1 MYKTYLQYYVAKE
14 AGVFSSSL
22 RALAKA
28 NKLSYGNTK
37 LTSKALKNM
46 SYGDK
51 RQLMSAF
58 RQQAGGGNVR
68 SALKSNNMT
77 ATSNFA
83 RNLDAYQQQASTKAY
98 QRAAH
103 DTYSKA
109 NMLYNPNRAR
119 RAFNRINS
127 TPIQTAQSWMGN
139 SYQLQP
145 YSLTA
150 NRATMPS
157 AFSPR
162 QSYDKHITNTMTP
175 SRSKRVGLSPFV
187 GTMGNVGLS
196 MGAGYAGSYLQNK
209 AE

>member
-14 AGVFSSSL
+14 AGVLSSSL
-22 RALAKA
+22 RSLAKA
-28 NKLSYGNTK
+28 NKLMYGNTR
-37 LTSKALKNM
+37 LTSKSLKNM

-68 SALKSNNMT
+68 SALKSNNME

-98 QRAAH
+98 QNA
-103 DTYSKA
+103 Y
-109 NMLYNPNRAR
+109 NNLLNPNKYQ
-119 RAFNRINS
+119 RAFARNRINRM
-127 TPIQTAQSWMGN
+127 PIQTAQSWMGN

-150 NRATMPS
+150 NKATMPS

-175 SRSKRVGLSPFV
+175 SRSKNVGISPFV
-187 GTMGNVGLS
+187 RTMGNAGLS

>member
-1 MYKTYLQYYVAKE
+1 MDKIYLQYYVAKE

-28 NKLSYGNTK
+28 NKLQFGNQK
-37 LTSKALKNM
+37 LTSRALKNM

-68 SALKSNNMT
+68 SALKSNNMK
-77 ATSNFA
+77 ATSNYA
-83 RNLDAYQQQASTKAY
+83 RNLDAYQQQASTQAY
-98 QRAAH
+98 QNA
-103 DTYSKA
+103 YNNLQNPSK
-109 NMLYNPNRAR
+109 YK
-119 RAFNRINS
+119 RAFARNRINKM
-127 TPIQTAQSWMGN
+127 PIQTAQSWMGS

-157 AFSPR
+157 AFAP
-162 QSYDKHITNTMTP
+162 QLSYGQQLQNTMP
-175 SRSKRVGLSPFV
+175 PARSKRVGFSPFV
-187 GTMGNVGLS
+187 RTMGNVTMG

-209 AE
+209 ADQNKQ